1 MKKMMKAAVCGL
13 ALVASLGL
21 GVIAEAGSIPANKLP
36 LHTYA
41 IRRVDCYKAPGGARK
56 GWIDPGDYVIVTQIR
71 SGWAYG
77 SYPTKNGRVSRWF
90 KANDLVNNVGF
101 ANQERFSPKNNTYV
115 YKNPSHQN
123 NIGSFWG
130 NEPITVVSDSGNSR
144 QVIYK
149 INGGYK
155 MGWVPYW
162 DCWTQAQAFG
172 SGAAVGLNTALS
184 TNEKAVYSRMQYLS
198 KNVNGYKDN
207 TKYTGS
213 YQCRGFAN
221 RVYTTLFNVSN
232 ISGYAYNNYA
242 ASSYN
247 GSHVAGKLY
256 DHGSK
261 NTSAVQNLFKNA
273 KPGSFIQIGRRYS
286 KNSTGDAQSPHS
298 AILYSVRDNGCE
310 FYEANTD
317 WKNTIK
323 INFYSWEKLADY
335 NKGFTIYEPNQYK
348 LK

>member
-1 MKKMMKAAVCGL
+1 MKKMMKVAVCGMV
-13 ALVASLGL
+13 LVASLGL
-21 GVIAEAGSIPANKLP
+21 GMIAEAGSIPTNKLP

-41 IRRVDCYKAPGGARK
+41 IRHIDCYKAPGGARQ
-56 GWIDPGDYVIVTQIR
+56 GYIDPGDYVIVTQIR

-149 INGGYK
+149 ISGGYK

-172 SGAAVGLNTALS
+172 SGATAGINAAISQFDWPIPGCKKITTIYTYNSGGKHSCRYYSGGKWKSNTTPWGIDISAPEGTKVYAPAGGIVQEKNYQSSGFGKNFEIKHDDGTITLYAHLSNYDYVWNGKRVNKGDLIALS
-184 TNEKAVYSRMQYLS
+184 GNTGNS
-198 KNVNGYKDN
+198 KGAHLHFEMSNKD
-207 TKYTGS
+207 T
-213 YQCRGFAN
+213 YQCYKGRG
-221 RVYTTLFNVSN
+221 VL
-232 ISGYAYNNYA
+232 
-242 ASSYN
+242 
-247 GSHVAGKLY
+247 
-256 DHGSK
+256 
-261 NTSAVQNLFKNA
+261 
-273 KPGSFIQIGRRYS
+273 
-286 KNSTGDAQSPHS
+286 
-298 AILYSVRDNGCE
+298 
-310 FYEANTD
+310 
-317 WKNTIK
+317 
-323 INFYSWEKLADY
+323 
-335 NKGFTIYEPNQYK
+335 
-348 LK
+348 